1 MHLFRVCPLVCGNSH
16 TSAPMGYG
24 TCRQDLV
31 RTVLSGAIDILHYAI
46 YNTAGID
53 GGRGGNGI

>member
-1 MHLFRVCPLVCGNSH
+1 MPCKAMAHSTKCSKSH
-16 TSAPMGYG
+16 TYRLQNMSV
-24 TCRQDLV
+24 DLV
-31 RTVLSGAIDILHYAI
+31 KTVLSGAIDILHYAI